1 MLTWIL
7 VRIYRVHITV
17 TTSISFIIQVGLHKS
32 REEASRTCKQTLIHT
47 LFTHRG
53 ALACLRRNIRSMSYI
68 ILYSLVFSV
77 DMFDCL
83 GRNEYSVFI
92 FNRSELIVVS
102 GGIQFLVI
110 VSRLKTSVLG

>member
-1 MLTWIL
+1 
-7 VRIYRVHITV
+7 
-17 TTSISFIIQVGLHKS
+17 
-32 REEASRTCKQTLIHT
+32 
-47 LFTHRG
+47 
-53 ALACLRRNIRSMSYI
+53 MSYI

-77 DMFDCL
+77 DMFDCV

-110 VSRLKTSVLG
+110 VSRLKTSVLGWVWNVLIC

>member
-1 MLTWIL
+1 
-7 VRIYRVHITV
+7 
-17 TTSISFIIQVGLHKS
+17 
-32 REEASRTCKQTLIHT
+32 
-47 LFTHRG
+47 
-53 ALACLRRNIRSMSYI
+53 MSYI
-68 ILYSLVFSV
+68 ILYSLVFPV

>member
-1 MLTWIL
+1 MLLHFLFFIFL
-7 VRIYRVHITV
+7 YIY
-17 TTSISFIIQVGLHKS
+17 KK
-32 REEASRTCKQTLIHT
+32 ASRTCKQTLIHT

-53 ALACLRRNIRSMSYI
+53 ALACLRRYIRSMSYI

-77 DMFDCL
+77 DMFDCV